1 MAVHLGRARV
11 RDCCHTR
18 CVRDWGMRP
27 TRTTAPVLAAS
38 LVLLAGACGE
48 ESAPSAE
55 EPGGETSTSESPTAT
70 PVEPIDFGTEPRL
83 RKHYKK
89 AALRAVDDKLITM
102 VPTALPDGWTTR
114 GGGYIADPQWWRMEF
129 TAPTGD
135 VVLDQLPGTADEALA
150 DADLEPA
157 DDVDLS
163 DWGTG
168 TWSAWDHEGA
178 TVLAHDLKG
187 STVVLQGPDLE
198 TVRGLAE
205 SLLPAEDAAEQE
217 G

>member
-1 MAVHLGRARV
+1 
-11 RDCCHTR
+11 
-18 CVRDWGMRP
+18 MRP
-27 TRTTAPVLAAS
+27 TRTTAPALAAS
-38 LVLLAGACGE
+38 LVLLAAGCGDE
-48 ESAPSAE
+48 TGPSAD
-55 EPGGETSTSESPTAT
+55 EPGGDATSSSSPSTAT
-70 PVEPIDFGTEPRL
+70 PEPVEPIDFGTEPRM
-83 RKHYKK
+83 RERYKK

-102 VPTALPDGWTTR
+102 VPTVLPDGWTAR
-114 GGGYIADPQWWRMEF
+114 GGGYTADPQWWRMEF

-135 VVLDQLPGTADEALA
+135 VVLDQLPGTSAEALA
-150 DADLEPA
+150 DAELTPAADAELTPA
-157 DDVDLS
+157 DDVDLT

-168 TWSAWDHEGA
+168 TWSAWDHDGA

-205 SLLPAEDAAEQE
+205 SLLPAEDAAEQD